1 VTTAVPAAQSAAE
14 GAAPSTKGATS
25 SPAGEVDIRRVRAV
39 AGGVKDPEVRTSIVD
54 LGLLDEVEVDGGHVT
69 VRFHLTSPLCPH
81 RFAGQIGREIRG
93 RVARLPGVTSVE
105 VVLQDHFA
113 AAELHRLINAGGSGR

>member
-1 VTTAVPAAQSAAE
+1 MSAPEAV
-14 GAAPSTKGATS
+14 
-25 SPAGEVDIRRVRAV
+25 AGPDLDRVRRV
-39 AGGVKDPEVRTSIVD
+39 AGGVKDPEVRTPIAD

-81 RFAGQIGREIRG
+81 RFAGHIGREIRG

-113 AAELHRLINAGGSGR
+113 AEELHRLINAGRPGR

>member
-1 VTTAVPAAQSAAE
+1 MSAPEAAS
-14 GAAPSTKGATS
+14 GVAT
-25 SPAGEVDIRRVRAV
+25 GVDPERVRRV
-39 AGGVKDPEVRTSIVD
+39 AGGVKDPEVRTSIAE
-54 LGLLDEVEVDGGHVT
+54 LGLLDEVEVDGGRVT

-93 RVARLPGVTSVE
+93 RVGRLPGVQSVE

-113 AAELHRLINAGGSGR
+113 AAELHRLINADGSRR